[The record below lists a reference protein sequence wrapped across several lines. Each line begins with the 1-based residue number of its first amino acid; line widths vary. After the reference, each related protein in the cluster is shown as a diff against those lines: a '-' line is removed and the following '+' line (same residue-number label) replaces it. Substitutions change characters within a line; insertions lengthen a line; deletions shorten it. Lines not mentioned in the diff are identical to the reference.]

1 MTNEQRAHDIAVA
14 LLQSL
19 IEEGKRK
26 AQAIASESQ
35 EQLGLHI
42 DSVKIYM
49 DTYAAVLKALD
60 KKFTD

>member
-14 LLQSL
+14 LLPSL

-35 EQLGLHI
+35 EQRLHI